1 MQVAEDWRGHESR
14 KCTTVL
20 EVRKAVTGGYHCQ
33 STIEAI
39 EAAISVR
46 FDGVR
51 FDLEGEMCELG
62 FKTAQ
67 RNRTL
72 HSFSAV
78 GSMVFW

>member
-1 MQVAEDWRGHESR
+1 MQVAEDWRGHESP
-14 KCTTVL
+14 KWTTVL
-20 EVRKAVTGGYHCQ
+20 EVRKAVTSGYHCQ

-39 EAAISVR
+39 EAAISV
-46 FDGVR
+46 
-51 FDLEGEMCELG
+51 DLMVCALIWRAMCELG

-67 RNRTL
+67 RNGTL